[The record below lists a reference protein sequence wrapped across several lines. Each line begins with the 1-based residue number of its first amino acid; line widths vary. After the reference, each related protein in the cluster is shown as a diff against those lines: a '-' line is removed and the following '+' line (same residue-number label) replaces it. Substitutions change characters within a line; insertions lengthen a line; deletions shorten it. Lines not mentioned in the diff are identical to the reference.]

1 MGSKGYT
8 LKNIYVPEK
17 YAWVLAA
24 VEELARREDRSFS
37 NMLIRLL
44 VEALEARGIV
54 QREGGVSWTSNKSF

>member
-1 MGSKGYT
+1 MGAKGYT

-17 YAWVLAA
+17 YTWVLAA

-54 QREGGVSWTSNKSF
+54 QHEGGVSWTSNKSF